1 MALPMARRMAVLAL
15 CVACLPLS
23 SCGGSFSV
31 GFDGGGVPG
40 PAWVSIEAP
49 TSEPAYTTAD
59 NAVTLSGSAF
69 VSEGYYHGP
78 PWDSGVAVSWRNDR
92 TGESGPCNYYT
103 VSSVFSLQTKW
114 SVSVPLEIGANPITI
129 TAYEY
134 LAPPSEA
141 LRATAGITV
150 TRN

>member
-1 MALPMARRMAVLAL
+1 MLRRLAVLSL
-15 CVACLPLS
+15 FMACPLLS
-23 SCGGSFSV
+23 SCGGGSSLGSDVISV
-31 GFDGGGVPG
+31 PN

-49 TSEPAYTTAD
+49 TGEPAYATAD

-92 TGESGPCNYYT
+92 TGESGPCSYYT
-103 VSSVFSLQTKW
+103 VSSFLFLQTKW
-114 SVSVPLEIGANPITI
+114 SVSVPLEYGANRITI

-141 LRATAGITV
+141 LSDSAVIDV